1 MNKISRIIVMLMV
14 VIIKG
19 NYVKIKKLRVYNNSY
34 NLK

>member
-19 NYVKIKKLRVYNNSY
+19 NYVKIKKIESL
-34 NLK
+34 